1 MSRQRAEESF
11 RHVYGQPSDGQWSA
25 PGRVN
30 LIGEHTDYNEG
41 FVLPFAIP
49 QRTTVS
55 VGRRIDTTIRVHSAD
70 LGETVEMSLSD
81 LAPEVLSGWSGYPLG
96 VAWALLDGHAD
107 LDSCQGVD
115 IALASEVPL
124 GAGLSS
130 SAALDSSVALALN
143 ELWGIGLDRAE
154 LALVGQRAEN
164 TAVGAQTGIM
174 DQMASVMGA
183 DGHAVFLDCR
193 SLQHE
198 LIPCDLGPAGYAF
211 VVIDTNTR
219 HSHAGGEYGQR
230 RASCERAAATVG
242 VGALRDLSVA
252 DLPSLE
258 SQLDDE
264 TFRRARHIVSE
275 NDRVLA
281 TIDALREGDLA
292 QVGALLVASH
302 ESMRD
307 DFEISTAELDAQV
320 ESAREMG
327 ALGARMT
334 GGGFGGS
341 VIAIVATDR
350 VEALTSAA
358 QERAAREGMP
368 APTVSV
374 VEPSDGA
381 QSHWAQ

>member
-11 RHVYGQPSDGQWSA
+11 TSVFGEPSLAQFSA

-55 VGRRIDTTIRVHSAD
+55 AAMREDRTLRVHSAD
-70 LGETVEMSLSD
+70 LGETVEMNLSD
-81 LAPEVLSGWSGYPLG
+81 LSPEVLSGWSAYPLG
-96 VAWALLDGHAD
+96 VTWALLESRPDQKC
-107 LDSCQGVD
+107 LGVD
-115 IALASEVPL
+115 IAVASEVPL

-130 SAALDSSVALALN
+130 SAALESSVALALN
-143 ELWGIGLDRAE
+143 ELWGLGLGLAD

-183 DGHAVFLDCR
+183 AGHAVFLDCR
-193 SLQHE
+193 TLQHE
-198 LIPCDLGPAGYAF
+198 LIPCDLGPDGYSF

-219 HSHAGGEYGQR
+219 HSHANGEYGQR
-230 RASCERAAATVG
+230 RASCEKAAATAG
-242 VGALRDLSVA
+242 VPALRDLSVA
-252 DLPSLE
+252 DLPGLE
-258 SQLDDE
+258 SKLDDE
-264 TFRRARHIVSE
+264 TFRRARHIVTE
-275 NDRVLA
+275 NERVVE
-281 TIDALREGDLA
+281 TVEALREGDLTR
-292 QVGALLVASH
+292 VGTLLVASH

-307 DFEISTAELDAQV
+307 DFEISTSELDTQV
-320 ESAREMG
+320 EVALEEG

-341 VIAIVATDR
+341 VIALVATSMVDSLTATSKAR
-350 VEALTSAA
+350 ALARDMPETTISVVVPSEGATRHTSA
-358 QERAAREGMP
+358 
-368 APTVSV
+368 
-374 VEPSDGA
+374 
-381 QSHWAQ
+381 